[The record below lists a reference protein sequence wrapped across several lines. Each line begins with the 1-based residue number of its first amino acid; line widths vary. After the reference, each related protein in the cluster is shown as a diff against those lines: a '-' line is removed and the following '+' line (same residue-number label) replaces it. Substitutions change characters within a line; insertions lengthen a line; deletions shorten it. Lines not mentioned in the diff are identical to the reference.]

1 MFKFHSLLL
10 VTGLA
15 ACLHAAGPNPADV
28 YVQSISYGGT
38 GCPQGSVGQ
47 SISDDRSVFTLI
59 FDSYIASSGPSIP
72 ITESRKNCQININ
85 LHIPQG
91 WALSIGNVTYRGY
104 AQLPAGVTGQQ
115 SAIYYFAGAVQQ
127 AIGRTPMLGPLARDY
142 TLSDTLPFTSLVW
155 SGCNAVVPVN
165 VNTQV
170 WLTGRNDVPAQMTT
184 DSIDG
189 KVTMTLGFQWQRC

>member
-72 ITESRKNCQININ
+72 ITESRKACQLNIN

-91 WALSIGNVTYRGY
+91 WAVAIGNATYRGY
-104 AQLPAGVTGQQ
+104 AQLPAGVTGNQTALYHFSGSTQ
-115 SAIYYFAGAVQQ
+115 EASA
-127 AIGRTPMLGPLARDY
+127 RTPLVGPLAKDY
-142 TLSDTLPFTSLVW
+142 TLSDTLPLTTLVW
-155 SGCNAVVPVN
+155 SGCNVVVPFN
-165 VNTQV
+165 VNTAVQ
-170 WLTGRNDVPAQMTT
+170 LTGPTNVLAQMTT

-189 KVTMTLGFQWQRC
+189 KATMVLSLQWQRC

>member
-15 ACLHAAGPNPADV
+15 ACLHAAGPNPADI

-38 GCPQGSVGQ
+38 GCPQGTVGQ

-59 FDSYIASSGPSIP
+59 FDSYVASSGPGVP
-72 ITESRKNCQININ
+72 ITESRKNCQLNIN

-91 WALSIGNVTYRGY
+91 WAVAIGNVTYRGY
-104 AQLPAGVTGQQ
+104 AQLPAGVTGEQT
-115 SAIYYFAGAVQQ
+115 ALYYFQGTTQQ
-127 AIGRTPMLGPLARDY
+127 ALARTPIVGPVAKDY
-142 TLSDTLPFTSLVW
+142 TLSDTLPLTTLVW
-155 SGCNAVVPVN
+155 SACNAVVPVN

-170 WLTGRNDVPAQMTT
+170 KLTGPNNVQAQMTT

-189 KVTMTLGFQWQRC
+189 KATMVFSLQWMHC